1 MLLSS
6 LLLPYPLQPLLLF
19 LTLLA
24 VVIGTAVVI
33 TVILI
38 VVTQKLFIKL
48 KFGYE
53 IERQIG

>member
-24 VVIGTAVVI
+24 AVISTAVVI
-33 TVILI
+33 TAFLI

-53 IERQIG
+53 MEAEIE